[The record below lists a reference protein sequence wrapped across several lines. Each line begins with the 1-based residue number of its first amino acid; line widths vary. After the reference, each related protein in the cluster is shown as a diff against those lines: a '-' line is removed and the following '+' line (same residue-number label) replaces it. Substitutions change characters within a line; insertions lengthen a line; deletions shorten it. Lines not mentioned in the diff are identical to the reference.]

1 MFYYR
6 LDVKF
11 RCTYSEWVSKNSQTT
26 NKGTWTSV
34 RPMAVSNAHLWCA
47 RVGSWCRWACWRSSP
62 PFRPICCWVTLTS
75 LLTLLCCSVRKSY
88 QYPRPGNG
96 DAQRM
101 ERAHRFYC
109 VLFCS
114 ISPRERI
121 SIEQMNG
128 FIPRTLP
135 FRLTAK
141 ASWMRLQMS
150 STTACTKAWADDH
163 RCLFAGS
170 FLWTHHDHWLKLK
183 GEVLHSS
190 FEFVV
195 FVDSSHC
202 LNLSIKNKK

>member
-75 LLTLLCCSVRKSY
+75 LLTLLCCSVRRCH
-88 QYPRPGNG
+88 QYPSPGDG

-101 ERAHRFYC
+101 KRAHRFYC
-109 VLFCS
+109 VLFITS
-114 ISPRERI
+114 ARGKGSQ
-121 SIEQMNG
+121 SSKWM
-128 FIPRTLP
+128 
-135 FRLTAK
+135 
-141 ASWMRLQMS
+141 ASS
-150 STTACTKAWADDH
+150 H
-163 RCLFAGS
+163 GRCLLGWQPRRAGCDCRWVQQPPAQRFGRTIIAVYLQGASSEYTTIIDWNSRVKCYTPALNSS
-170 FLWTHHDHWLKLK
+170 FLLIL
-183 GEVLHSS
+183 L
-190 FEFVV
+190 
-195 FVDSSHC
+195 
-202 LNLSIKNKK
+202 IA